1 MRPALIVSPDEYNR
15 NMDFVI
21 AFITSKL
28 DGQYRIGDYKIEKW
42 EQAGCKVG
50 QFLAI
55 GIVTRF
61 FVKKSEADQAKLE
74 ISDLQ
79 DIMKQKF
86 YYPPEIYHN
95 DSDEEYHY
103 FYLKEEVFSSQL
115 IGFLEKIYPKIYN
128 DPDFTNN
135 YDKLLVKL
143 KESSSTMWM
152 ELAESKSQFAF
163 QYDDNGMWD
172 IFRVNGSK
180 IRINYDIILLSME
193 GKILMEE
200 YGRQFNFFKY
210 TIMQAYK
217 NFSLAGAL
225 RIYITG

>member
-1 MRPALIVSPDEYNR
+1 M
-15 NMDFVI
+15 
-21 AFITSKL
+21 
-28 DGQYRIGDYKIEKW
+28 
-42 EQAGCKVG
+42 G

-61 FVKKSEADQAKLE
+61 FVKKSEADQVKLE

-95 DSDEEYHY
+95 DSDEENHY

-143 KESSSTMWM
+143 KESPSTMWM